1 MIRFTQNQYIG
12 SEAAQFVLVS
22 LELVGRTFPSSFNVT
37 VTPSENLLVS
47 AQGNNTMYIIVC

>member
-12 SEAAQFVLVS
+12 SEATQFVLVS
-22 LELVGRTFPSSFNVT
+22 LEVVGRTSPSSFNVT

-47 AQGNNTMYIIVC
+47 AQGNNM

>member
-12 SEAAQFVLVS
+12 SEATQFVLVS
-22 LELVGRTFPSSFNVT
+22 LEVVARTFPNSFNVT

-47 AQGNNTMYIIVC
+47 AQGNNIMYIIVC